1 MTDSTNGSG
10 IIIDGAT
17 SAPAGGNQAGLIK
30 DGTIETFEQ
39 DVLAASMQTP
49 VIVDFWATWCG
60 PCKQLTPALE
70 DAVREAGGKVKL
82 VKIDI
87 DKNQMLA
94 SQLRIQS
101 VPTVYGFVQGQ
112 PVDGF
117 MGAVPASDI
126 KAFIGRLMDAA
137 GGGGQET
144 PGLDAENLLSAA
156 DHALNEGDLSSAAQ
170 LYAQLAQVQPDNLNA
185 LAGLARCYVAMNEID
200 KAKAILETVPPEKQ
214 DDPVLTAVRAAIDL
228 AGDGTAGDRA
238 TLEARLAQNPDDLE
252 TRFELANALIGS
264 GAMEPGID
272 HLLTIME
279 KDRGWNDD
287 AAKQKLLTVFD
298 ALGPTN
304 PIVKT
309 GRRRLSSLYF
319 S

>member
-1 MTDSTNGSG
+1 MTDATNGSG
-10 IIIDGAT
+10 IIIEGAT
-17 SAPAGGNQAGLIK
+17 PAPAGGNQADLIK

-39 DVLAASMQTP
+39 DVLAESMQTP
-49 VIVDFWATWCG
+49 IIVDFWATWCG

-70 DAVREAGGKVKL
+70 TAVREAGGKVRL

-117 MGAVPASDI
+117 MGAVPASEI
-126 KAFIGRLMDAA
+126 KAFIDRLMEAA
-137 GGGGQET
+137 GGGQET
-144 PGLDAENLLSAA
+144 PGLDAESLIAA
-156 DHALNEGDLSSAAQ
+156 GDHALNEGDLSSAAQ
-170 LYAQLAQVQPDNLNA
+170 LYAQLAQAQPDNLHA

-214 DDPVLTAVRAAIDL
+214 DDPALTAVRAAIDL
-228 AGDGTAGDRA
+228 AGDGTVGDRGS
-238 TLEARLAQNPDDLE
+238 LEARLALNPDDLE

-264 GAMEPGID
+264 GAMGPGID

-298 ALGPTN
+298 ALGPAN